1 MIWIKSVLTGLAVAI
16 ITVVAI
22 VIATTRVSISAGAGA
37 GGIGAVSYGLP
48 AVALFPFVL
57 AFVLGFRWMFR
68 RERRRRTAVSQ
79 GV

>member
-1 MIWIKSVLTGLAVAI
+1 MIWIKSVFVGLIAAL

-22 VIATTRVSISAGAGA
+22 VIATTRVSISAGRGT

-57 AFVLGFRWMFR
+57 AFVLAFRWMFR
-68 RERRRRTAVSQ
+68 RQRRRQIAQ
-79 GV
+79 

>member
-1 MIWIKSVLTGLAVAI
+1 MIWIKSVLAGFIAAL

-22 VIATTRVSISAGAGA
+22 VIATTRVSVDGGSGT
-37 GGIGAVSYGLP
+37 GGISTVSYGLP

-57 AFVLGFRWMFR
+57 AFVLGFRWMFK
-68 RERRRRTAVSQ
+68 RERRRRMAARQ